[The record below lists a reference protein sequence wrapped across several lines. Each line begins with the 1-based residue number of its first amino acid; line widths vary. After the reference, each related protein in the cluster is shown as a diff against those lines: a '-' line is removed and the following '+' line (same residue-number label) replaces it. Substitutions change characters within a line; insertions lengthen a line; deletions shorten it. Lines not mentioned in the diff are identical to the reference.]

1 MTDFDIFRQIIYV
14 ILKKKNGV
22 LFTMNEEYLYLFNVV
37 TDAISELEKIKK
49 TLILAQQNAEEMYI
63 SSDKKNT

>member
-1 MTDFDIFRQIIYV
+1 
-14 ILKKKNGV
+14 
-22 LFTMNEEYLYLFNVV
+22 MNEEYLYLFNVV